1 MITSQYLIIIVMIV
15 KTRSELVKDEVLLVG
30 VVCHLEAAGQGE
42 VGRELECSLTFP
54 DVDQIVLGPAV

>member
-1 MITSQYLIIIVMIV
+1 MIVMFV
-15 KTRSELVKDEVLLVG
+15 KPRPELVRDEVLLVG

-42 VGRELECSLTFP
+42 VGRELQCSLTFP

>member
-1 MITSQYLIIIVMIV
+1 MIVMIV
-15 KTRSELVKDEVLLVG
+15 KTRSELVRDEDLLVG

-42 VGRELECSLTFP
+42 VGRELQRSLTFP